1 MINLNLPKWAKEAPQ
16 TFKCYLSEKAYS
28 AIKDDMHWFF
38 NRWVMTTCVS
48 SKWMGPP
55 TEVVQDAIY
64 NSCVRVATDNF
75 WNILHCNKSDL
86 AKKIGL
92 PILTAHSLD
101 YEGVGHILASH
112 LIDAMHCGDIV
123 VQVKYKWRIGSI
135 IFLPEIHL
143 TSRGYPTRLDQNLG
157 RAVKVT
163 RAFHNIKDTVS
174 RTAFKDLIY
183 KHRDYYYGPF
193 TMQSLEREYVVPEYA
208 IEFSEKK

>member
-1 MINLNLPKWAKEAPQ
+1 MINLNLPKWTKETPQ
-16 TFKCYLSEKAYS
+16 TFKCYLSEKAFTGINNDLRWY
-28 AIKDDMHWFF
+28 F
-38 NRWVMTTCVS
+38 NRWVMTTDIFS
-48 SKWMGPP
+48 MWMATPMEI
-55 TEVVQDAIY
+55 TRDAIY
-64 NSCVRVATDNF
+64 DSCVRVATDNF

-101 YEGVGHILASH
+101 YAGVGHILAKH
-112 LIDAMHCGDIV
+112 LMDAIRRGDIV
-123 VQVKYKWRIGSI
+123 VQVKYKYRIGKF
-135 IFLPEIHL
+135 IFLPEIQL
-143 TSRGYPTRLDQNLG
+143 AQRGYPTRLDQNLG

-163 RAFHNIKDTVS
+163 RAFHNIKDTAS

-193 TMQSLEREYVVPEYA
+193 TLADEEREYVVPKYA